1 MSEEVNEKAVNEREQ
16 EEGAEANKCRRTKER
31 RIGYIIDKVVKW
43 RQYYSGVKEDGVLK
57 RYSLEEAAN
66 KVGISKKSLDDY
78 LLQIRFG
85 RKYGFNFNE
94 HKNDK
99 VGVLRDYV
107 RKNKK
112 IGKPEIKKKRKA
124 KGEGDESL

>member
-1 MSEEVNEKAVNEREQ
+1 
-16 EEGAEANKCRRTKER
+16 
-31 RIGYIIDKVVKW
+31 VKW
-43 RQYYSGVKEDGVLK
+43 RQYYTGMKEKEEGPIV
-57 RYSLEEAAN
+57 RYSLEDAAN

-85 RKYGFNFNE
+85 RRYGFNFNE

-112 IGKPEIKKKRKA
+112 HTKTDKKPKKVDKKN
-124 KGEGDESL
+124 KD

>member
-1 MSEEVNEKAVNEREQ
+1 M
-16 EEGAEANKCRRTKER
+16 
-31 RIGYIIDKVVKW
+31 KW
-43 RQYYSGVKEDGVLK
+43 RQFYSGIKEEGILK
-57 RYSLEEAAN
+57 RYSLEEAAT

-112 IGKPEIKKKRKA
+112 TGKPEQKKKRKG
-124 KGEGDESL
+124 KGEVEESLG

>member
-1 MSEEVNEKAVNEREQ
+1 M
-16 EEGAEANKCRRTKER
+16 
-31 RIGYIIDKVVKW
+31 VKW
-43 RQYYSGVKEDGVLK
+43 RQYYTGVKEGQSDQLK
-57 RYSLEEAAN
+57 RYSLEDAAV

-85 RKYGFNFNE
+85 RKFGFNFNE

-112 IGKPEIKKKRKA
+112 PIKADKKVKKKK
-124 KGEGDESL
+124 E

>member
-1 MSEEVNEKAVNEREQ
+1 
-16 EEGAEANKCRRTKER
+16 
-31 RIGYIIDKVVKW
+31 VVKW
-43 RQYYSGVKEDGVLK
+43 RQYYTGVKEEGSDKPVRL
-57 RYSLEEAAN
+57 SLEDAAL

-85 RKYGFNFNE
+85 RRYGFNFNE

-107 RKNKK
+107 RKSKKNTKGDKKPRKVDKKNK
-112 IGKPEIKKKRKA
+112 
-124 KGEGDESL
+124 DE